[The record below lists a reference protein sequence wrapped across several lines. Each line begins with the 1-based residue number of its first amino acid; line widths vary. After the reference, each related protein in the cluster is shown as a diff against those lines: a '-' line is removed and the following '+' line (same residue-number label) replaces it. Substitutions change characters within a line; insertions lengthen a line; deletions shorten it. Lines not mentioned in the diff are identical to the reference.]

1 MKWIWRIAA
10 ILIGCL
16 FIYAGA
22 LKAWNPARF
31 ASDIENY
38 HVVPWPI
45 GARLAF
51 YLPWLEIL
59 CGLALIVR
67 RFYSG
72 AVFILAGLMLIFIGA
87 TLSAKGRGID
97 ISCGCFG
104 PVSDKLGFAWHM
116 ILDFAILG
124 ALVALWIQDA
134 RTRRTLEV

>member
-38 HVVPWPI
+38 HVVVWPI
-45 GARLAF
+45 GVRLAF

-59 CGLALIVR
+59 CGTALVVR

-104 PVSDKLGFAWHM
+104 PVSDQMSFAWHM

-124 ALVALWIQDA
+124 ALIALWIRDSL
-134 RTRRTLEV
+134 TRSRPQA